1 MNKSE
6 GDSSSTQ
13 YKTGR
18 FLEELKQTFANLF
31 PQNHSSLPTPNTVQ
45 LPMQMCT
52 TSILHTRATFMAF
65 VDAVIP
71 STLGALDLRVDD
83 YLIWG
88 LDHYS
93 SIQGEWG
100 MKTIELSS
108 ATAGI
113 FDAAA
118 MQLIL
123 SDNVKNPPDYSTFP
137 EGGPFAALSFEDR
150 FEAIHLLETSQ
161 VDMES
166 LPSPYRNNIGFVK
179 NILTNLHQ
187 MVMFGYYSEWF
198 AYGATR
204 LAPPENR
211 RIERPYITWNFVN
224 YPGPSLGYRD
234 LRGFLVK
241 KFTD

>member
-6 GDSSSTQ
+6 GESSSTQ
-13 YKTGR
+13 LQKGR
-18 FLEELKQTFANLF
+18 FLEEIKHTLANLVS
-31 PQNHSSLPTPNTVQ
+31 QNHSSLPTPNTAQ

-52 TSILHTRATFMAF
+52 TSIPHTRATFMAF

-71 STLGALDLRVDD
+71 STLGALDLRLDD

-88 LDHYS
+88 LDHYI

-100 MKTIELSS
+100 LKNIQLSS
-108 ATAGI
+108 ATAGLL
-113 FDAAA
+113 DAAA

-123 SDNVKNPPDYSTFP
+123 SSNVKKTPNYSTYP
-137 EGGPFAALSFEDR
+137 EGGPFAALSFDDR
-150 FEAIHLLETSQ
+150 FEAIHLLENSQ
-161 VDMES
+161 VDIES
-166 LPSPYRNNIGFVK
+166 LPSPYRNNIGLVK

-211 RIERPYITWNFVN
+211 CIERPFLTWNFVN
-224 YPGPSLGYRD
+224 YPGPSLGYRG